1 MYACRASTV
10 VPMTTF
16 SEFHKSLQELAD
28 SYIKQGLM
36 LKMDSNLDSSIVRIF
51 GENITSLAKATAGL
65 EDVSDLAYTT
75 AEHHPYWSLLYHAS
89 QISKMVLEKWNDA
102 LTKEELDEVVWL
114 IDELK
119 NTAEKLRAFQTE
131 HDAH

>member
-1 MYACRASTV
+1 MHACRASAV

-16 SEFHKSLQELAD
+16 SEFHKSLQDLAD

-36 LKMDSNLDSSIVRIF
+36 LKMDSNLDSNIIRIF
-51 GENITSLAKATAGL
+51 GENITSLSKATAGL
-65 EDVSDLAYTT
+65 EDVSELAYTT

-89 QISKMVLEKWNDA
+89 QISKMVLEKWNDT
-102 LTKEELDEVVWL
+102 LTKEELDELIWL

-119 NTAEKLRAFQTE
+119 NTAEKLRAFPTE
-131 HDAH
+131 HDSH

>member
-1 MYACRASTV
+1 MYACRASAV
-10 VPMTTF
+10 VLMTTF

-36 LKMDSNLDSSIVRIF
+36 LKMDSDLDSNLIRIF
-51 GENITSLAKATAGL
+51 GENITSLTKATAGL
-65 EDVSDLAYTT
+65 DDVSELAYTT

-89 QISKMVLEKWNDA
+89 QISKMVLEKWNDT
-102 LTKEELDEVVWL
+102 LTKEELDEIIWL

-119 NTAEKLRAFQTE
+119 NTAEKLRAFPTKHE
-131 HDAH
+131 SH